1 MKTAMIVDDSM
12 ILRKKLTSVFTE
24 LGYEVVALAKT
35 GKEGVD
41 MYDEFKPD
49 LVTMDIT
56 MPDMSGTEAVK
67 LIVQKHPDANVIM
80 STSHK
85 DPRML
90 KESLL
95 NGAKGYIVKPTTK
108 AKLEEEIAKISN
120 LSCDN
125 DDDDDDDLLDD

>member
-49 LVTMDIT
+49 IVTMDIT
-56 MPDMSGTEAVK
+56 MPDMSGTDAVK

-125 DDDDDDDLLDD
+125 DDDDDDLLDD

>member
-125 DDDDDDDLLDD
+125 DNDDDDLLDD

>member
-125 DDDDDDDLLDD
+125 DDDDDDLLDD